1 MNKNRS
7 PQSRSSS
14 RPRAQVRG
22 HGERVGH
29 ADRSAPAARRERRD
43 SAQRIKG
50 AETARAQ
57 ARRASGPTTP
67 LGRLRRMSAVVAVPN
82 LVVVLGI
89 LVVALAALL
98 LSSSPM
104 AWLPTIVGE
113 AWMVFNLAPIRAGGI
128 DLGIVPA
135 LPALLLAWLVGRRV
149 RAAVKDKVSIND
161 LMVLAACVFAVP
173 FVLTSIAW
181 FMLWDAGKVYDVS
194 PPGYLSVLPRML
206 LLHAAALVYGMGTRL
221 WKALAKRS
229 GVPRV
234 LVDAARIGFNYL
246 GALCAVGL
254 VLTLILW
261 VAGWSRQSEMLAS
274 YPHLDALGTVGLVLI
289 SLCYLPN
296 AAVSAAAVL
305 SGSELHVGPDTSV
318 SLFSGHMTPL
328 PPLPLMAAIPPS
340 VSPWAIAL
348 FVVPGLAAV
357 YVFARQRSRV
367 TFTVAAVATVA
378 CALAAL
384 VVVFAASGELGIYG
398 YTGPEILSAVGLIA
412 LWCLVAGAGFAAA
425 NALTAW
431 RARRAAAMEE
441 DEEESEPADASAHE
455 PEPAAAVPASE
466 ADAAEVIDAETDDA
480 ESDDAETDH
489 AEDDAE
495 IVEPHA
501 DGTDGT
507 EGTEDADEAVDADEA
522 SEGETAAAAVPV
534 SHMVAAEVDTDAD
547 TEDDTAADTDVG
559 IEDDEEASEKVPESE
574 EKDT

>member
-57 ARRASGPTTP
+57 ARRAPGPTTP

-161 LMVLAACVFAVP
+161 LLVLAACVFAVP
-173 FVLTSIAW
+173 FILISIAW
-181 FMLWDAGKVYDVS
+181 FMLWDAGKVYDVA

-384 VVVFAASGELGIYG
+384 VVVFATSGELGIYG

-412 LWCLVAGAGFAAA
+412 LWCLVAGVGFAAA

-431 RARRAAAMEE
+431 RARRAAAAEV
-441 DEEESEPADASAHE
+441 DSEPADAEAHE
-455 PEPAAAVPASE
+455 AEPAAAVPASE
-466 ADAAEVIDAETDDA
+466 GEVAEVIDAETV
-480 ESDDAETDH
+480 DAETSGTGD
-489 AEDDAE
+489 ADDAAAE
-495 IVEPHA
+495 GAADDSADAVVE
-501 DGTDGT
+501 
-507 EGTEDADEAVDADEA
+507 EDSAEEAEV
-522 SEGETAAAAVPV
+522 GETAAAAVPV

>member
-1 MNKNRS
+1 
-7 PQSRSSS
+7 
-14 RPRAQVRG
+14 
-22 HGERVGH
+22 
-29 ADRSAPAARRERRD
+29 
-43 SAQRIKG
+43 
-50 AETARAQ
+50 
-57 ARRASGPTTP
+57 
-67 LGRLRRMSAVVAVPN
+67 MSAVVAVPN

-98 LSSSPM
+98 LSSSPT
-104 AWLPTIVGE
+104 AWLPTVVGE

-161 LMVLAACVFAVP
+161 LLVLAACVFAVP

-261 VAGWSRQSEMLAS
+261 IAGWSRQSEMLAS
-274 YPHLDALGTVGLVLI
+274 YPHLDALGTIGLVLI

-296 AAVSAAAVL
+296 AAVSTAAVL

-340 VSPWAIAL
+340 VSPWGIAL

-384 VVVFAASGELGIYG
+384 VVVFATSGELGIYG
-398 YTGPEILSAVGLIA
+398 YTGPELLSAVGLIA

-431 RARRAAAMEE
+431 RARRAAAAEV
-441 DEEESEPADASAHE
+441 DSEPADAEAHE
-455 PEPAAAVPASE
+455 AEPAAAVPASE
-466 ADAAEVIDAETDDA
+466 GEVAEVIDAETV
-480 ESDDAETDH
+480 DAETSGTGD
-489 AEDDAE
+489 ADDAAAE
-495 IVEPHA
+495 GAADDSADAVVE
-501 DGTDGT
+501 
-507 EGTEDADEAVDADEA
+507 EDSAEEAEV
-522 SEGETAAAAVPV
+522 GETAAAAVPV

>member
-57 ARRASGPTTP
+57 ARRAPGPTTP

-161 LMVLAACVFAVP
+161 LLVLAACVFAVP
-173 FVLTSIAW
+173 FILISIAW
-181 FMLWDAGKVYDVS
+181 FMLWDAGKVYDVA

-261 VAGWSRQSEMLAS
+261 GAGWSRQSEMLAS
-274 YPHLDALGTVGLVLI
+274 YPHLDALGTIGLVLI

-384 VVVFAASGELGIYG
+384 VVVFATSGELGIYG
-398 YTGPEILSAVGLIA
+398 YTGPEILSAVGFIA

-431 RARRAAAMEE
+431 RARRAAAAEV
-441 DEEESEPADASAHE
+441 DSEPADAEAHE
-455 PEPAAAVPASE
+455 AEPAAAVPASE
-466 ADAAEVIDAETDDA
+466 GEVAEVIDAESDDVETSGTGDADDA
-480 ESDDAETDH
+480 AAEGAADDSADAVVEEDSAEE
-489 AEDDAE
+489 AE
-495 IVEPHA
+495 V
-501 DGTDGT
+501 
-507 EGTEDADEAVDADEA
+507 
-522 SEGETAAAAVPV
+522 GETAAAAVPV
-534 SHMVAAEVDTDAD
+534 SHMVATEVDTDAD

>member
-1 MNKNRS
+1 
-7 PQSRSSS
+7 
-14 RPRAQVRG
+14 
-22 HGERVGH
+22 
-29 ADRSAPAARRERRD
+29 
-43 SAQRIKG
+43 
-50 AETARAQ
+50 
-57 ARRASGPTTP
+57 
-67 LGRLRRMSAVVAVPN
+67 MSAVVAVPN

-104 AWLPTIVGE
+104 AWLPTVVGE

-261 VAGWSRQSEMLAS
+261 IAGWSRQSEMLAS
-274 YPHLDALGTVGLVLI
+274 YPHLDALGTIGLVLI

-296 AAVSAAAVL
+296 AAVSTAAVL

-384 VVVFAASGELGIYG
+384 VVVFATSGELGIYG
-398 YTGPEILSAVGLIA
+398 YTGPELLSAVGLIA

-431 RARRAAAMEE
+431 RARRAAAAEV
-441 DEEESEPADASAHE
+441 DSEPADAEAHE
-455 PEPAAAVPASE
+455 AEPAAAVPASE
-466 ADAAEVIDAETDDA
+466 GEVAEVIDAETV
-480 ESDDAETDH
+480 DAETSGTGD
-489 AEDDAE
+489 ADDAAAE
-495 IVEPHA
+495 GAADDSADAVVE
-501 DGTDGT
+501 
-507 EGTEDADEAVDADEA
+507 EDSAEEAEV
-522 SEGETAAAAVPV
+522 GETAAAAVPV

>member
-1 MNKNRS
+1 
-7 PQSRSSS
+7 
-14 RPRAQVRG
+14 
-22 HGERVGH
+22 
-29 ADRSAPAARRERRD
+29 
-43 SAQRIKG
+43 
-50 AETARAQ
+50 
-57 ARRASGPTTP
+57 
-67 LGRLRRMSAVVAVPN
+67 MSAVVAVPN

-104 AWLPTIVGE
+104 AWLPTVVGE

-135 LPALLLAWLVGRRV
+135 LPALFLAWLVGRRV

-161 LMVLAACVFAVP
+161 LLVLAACVFAVP

-181 FMLWDAGKVYDVS
+181 FMLWDAGKVYDVA

-261 VAGWSRQSEMLAS
+261 IAGWSRQSEMLAS

-328 PPLPLMAAIPPS
+328 PPLPLMAAIPSS

-384 VVVFAASGELGIYG
+384 VMVFATSGELGIYG

-412 LWCLVAGAGFAAA
+412 LWCLVAGTGFAAA

-431 RARRAAAMEE
+431 RARRAAAA
-441 DEEESEPADASAHE
+441 DVDSEPVDASAQA
-455 PEPAAAVPASE
+455 PVPAAAVPASE
-466 ADAAEVIDAETDDA
+466 AEVAEAIDAEPDDA
-480 ESDDAETDH
+480 EP
-489 AEDDAE
+489 DDAE
-495 IVEPHA
+495 IVEHHTEGA
-501 DGTDGT
+501 DGT
-507 EGTEDADEAVDADEA
+507 EGTDDADEAVDADDADEA
-522 SEGETAAAAVPV
+522 PAGKTAAAAIPV
-534 SHMVAAEVDTDAD
+534 SHMVAAEAD
-547 TEDDTAADTDVG
+547 TEASTVADAQ
-559 IEDDEEASEKVPESE
+559 DEEVSEKVPESE

>member
-57 ARRASGPTTP
+57 ARRAPGPTTP

-161 LMVLAACVFAVP
+161 LLVLAACVFAVP
-173 FVLTSIAW
+173 FILISIAW
-181 FMLWDAGKVYDVS
+181 FMLWDAGKVYDVA

-384 VVVFAASGELGIYG
+384 VVVFATSGELGIYG
-398 YTGPEILSAVGLIA
+398 YTGPELLSAVGLIA

-431 RARRAAAMEE
+431 RARRAAAAEV
-441 DEEESEPADASAHE
+441 DSEPADAEAHE
-455 PEPAAAVPASE
+455 AEPAAAVPASE
-466 ADAAEVIDAETDDA
+466 GEVAEVIDAESDDVETSGTGDADDA
-480 ESDDAETDH
+480 AAEGAADDSADAVVEEDSAEE
-489 AEDDAE
+489 AE
-495 IVEPHA
+495 V
-501 DGTDGT
+501 
-507 EGTEDADEAVDADEA
+507 
-522 SEGETAAAAVPV
+522 GETAAAAVPV

>member
-104 AWLPTIVGE
+104 AWLPTVVGE

-135 LPALLLAWLVGRRV
+135 LPALLLVWLVGRRV

-161 LMVLAACVFAVP
+161 LLVLAACVFAVP
-173 FVLTSIAW
+173 FILTSIAW
-181 FMLWDAGKVYDVS
+181 FMLWDAGKVYDVA

-261 VAGWSRQSEMLAS
+261 VAGRVSRRCWPA
-274 YPHLDALGTVGLVLI
+274 TR
-289 SLCYLPN
+289 
-296 AAVSAAAVL
+296 
-305 SGSELHVGPDTSV
+305 TS
-318 SLFSGHMTPL
+318 M
-328 PPLPLMAAIPPS
+328 
-340 VSPWAIAL
+340 PWAL
-348 FVVPGLAAV
+348 LAWCL
-357 YVFARQRSRV
+357 S
-367 TFTVAAVATVA
+367 A
-378 CALAAL
+378 CA
-384 VVVFAASGELGIYG
+384 
-398 YTGPEILSAVGLIA
+398 TCPTRR
-412 LWCLVAGAGFAAA
+412 CLR
-425 NALTAW
+425 L
-431 RARRAAAMEE
+431 
-441 DEEESEPADASAHE
+441 PC
-455 PEPAAAVPASE
+455 
-466 ADAAEVIDAETDDA
+466 
-480 ESDDAETDH
+480 
-489 AEDDAE
+489 
-495 IVEPHA
+495 
-501 DGTDGT
+501 
-507 EGTEDADEAVDADEA
+507 
-522 SEGETAAAAVPV
+522 
-534 SHMVAAEVDTDAD
+534 
-547 TEDDTAADTDVG
+547 
-559 IEDDEEASEKVPESE
+559 
-574 EKDT
+574 